1 MIAQIIDWIAITAG
15 GFSLV
20 FMLFS
25 GKYIARTDKENKKLI
40 KENKELEAD
49 NIALEK
55 ECTRWKVRYE
65 RDTGRKVL
73 REGECK

>member
-1 MIAQIIDWIAITAG
+1 MVTQVIDGIAITAG
-15 GFSLV
+15 FLSV
-20 FMLFS
+20 AFMLFS
-25 GKYIARTDKENKKLI
+25 GKYISRVDKENEDLTEKNEQLI
-40 KENKELEAD
+40 AEN
-49 NIALEK
+49 IVLEK